1 MILAA
6 MLAVPLLGALAM
18 LTPLPGGPR
27 RVTRLARL
35 HGLAVSGVTLVLA
48 VVAAALFDYGQ
59 RGPQLG
65 VNAPW
70 AGSIGLRFHLG
81 VDGISLPL
89 VVLTAALTFLCMVYT
104 ARTLPD
110 GRTPRALVGL
120 ILLVEVGMLGT
131 FVALDLVLFFVFF
144 ELVLIPMYFVI
155 ADWGSPGGTRGRA
168 AASRARAAST
178 AQAAATKFILY
189 TLLGSGLL
197 LVGILLPA
205 VKAGTLDM
213 TALAARHGEGLSHG
227 VQVAAFALM
236 ALGFAVKTPMWPLHT
251 WLPDAHTEAPTV
263 GSVLLA
269 GVLLKM
275 GTYGFIRIAVPTVPE
290 GARLWAPWLG
300 LFAVIGIVY
309 GALACLAQR
318 DLKRMIAY
326 SSIGHMGFA
335 ALGIATLTP
344 VGLNAALFANVAHGL
359 ITGLLFFLAGAVQ
372 ERYGTTDMDALGGGM
387 LAKAPYLASILT
399 FAAVAS
405 LGLPGLAGFWG
416 EMLALL
422 GAFRPHAGLP
432 RPAFV
437 AFMAAGGLGALLTA
451 VYFLRMLAK
460 ITHGAVTERRRQVRF
475 ADVMSHEL
483 LAWTP
488 LVTATLFIGLWPKTL
503 LALTDGAVRAL
514 LGAR

>member
-1 MILAA
+1 
-6 MLAVPLLGALAM
+6 
-18 LTPLPGGPR
+18 
-27 RVTRLARL
+27 
-35 HGLAVSGVTLVLA
+35 
-48 VVAAALFDYGQ
+48 
-59 RGPQLG
+59 
-65 VNAPW
+65 
-70 AGSIGLRFHLG
+70 
-81 VDGISLPL
+81 
-89 VVLTAALTFLCMVYT
+89 
-104 ARTLPD
+104 
-110 GRTPRALVGL
+110 
-120 ILLVEVGMLGT
+120 
-131 FVALDLVLFFVFF
+131 
-144 ELVLIPMYFVI
+144 
-155 ADWGSPGGTRGRA
+155 
-168 AASRARAAST
+168 
-178 AQAAATKFILY
+178 
-189 TLLGSGLL
+189 
-197 LVGILLPA
+197 
-205 VKAGTLDM
+205 
-213 TALAARHGEGLSHG
+213 
-227 VQVAAFALM
+227 
-236 ALGFAVKTPMWPLHT
+236 
-251 WLPDAHTEAPTV
+251 
-263 GSVLLA
+263 
-269 GVLLKM
+269 
-275 GTYGFIRIAVPTVPE
+275 
-290 GARLWAPWLG
+290 
-300 LFAVIGIVY
+300 
-309 GALACLAQR
+309 
-318 DLKRMIAY
+318 MIAY

-432 RPAFV
+432 RPAFT
-437 AFMAAGGLGALLTA
+437 AFMVAGGLGALLTA

-488 LVTATLFIGLWPKTL
+488 LITATLFIGLWPKTL